1 MSVVAPIK
9 HSEFMNSI
17 LNTSRPV
24 KGFDTLCMEGLKDLQ
39 ITPFPSLRGEY
50 WKYTRVSGLL
60 KKEFKSAKA
69 EINTLSESTLEL
81 IENHPRIV
89 FVNGY
94 INPAL
99 SILPTDNNISIACL
113 SSDKVTENNLSD
125 FPTSWENELEA
136 FTLLNQS
143 SFTDGA
149 FIEVAKNA
157 KIESPVYIIHMTTG
171 ENVSVAH
178 RNYIKVNEGAE
189 ATFINLFEGDN
200 EVSFSNHF
208 NSILVGENANFN
220 WFDYHQDGEKA
231 QSITT
236 TIAHQNANSNV
247 NIGAYIFGG
256 KMVRKNMYVTVL
268 GENCETTANG
278 TYILNNKQIAD
289 YRVIVDHKAAHCNS
303 NQTFKGVMSDK
314 ATGVF
319 NGKIYVRKDSQIINA
334 FQTNRNILLSD
345 DANAYSR
352 PQLEIYADDVKCSHG
367 STIGQLDDDA
377 LFYMMARGIR
387 KTEAE
392 KLLVSAFTADAV
404 ANVNIASFKDVV
416 LEAVADKSAKL

>member
-1 MSVVAPIK
+1 M
-9 HSEFMNSI
+9 
-17 LNTSRPV
+17 
-24 KGFDTLCMEGLKDLQ
+24 
-39 ITPFPSLRGEY
+39 
-50 WKYTRVSGLL
+50 
-60 KKEFKSAKA
+60 
-69 EINTLSESTLEL
+69 SESTLEL
-81 IENHPRIV
+81 VGTNPRIV
-89 FVNGY
+89 FVNGF
-94 INPAL
+94 INADL
-99 SILPTDNNISIACL
+99 SVLPTDENVSIACL
-113 SSDKVTENNLSD
+113 SSDKITEKDVVN
-125 FPTSWENELEA
+125 FPTKWENEQEA

-149 FIEVAKNA
+149 FISVVKNA
-157 KIESPVYIIHMTTG
+157 VITESIYLIHITTS
-171 ENVSVAH
+171 ENVSVSQ
-178 RNYIKVNEGAE
+178 RNYVQVSQGAE

-208 NSILVGENANFN
+208 NSILVGENAKIN
-220 WFDYHQDGEKA
+220 WFDYHQDGENA

-236 TIAHQNANSNV
+236 TIAHQDANSHV

-256 KMVRKNMYVTVL
+256 KMIRKNFYATVL
-268 GENCETTANG
+268 GQNCETTVNG
-278 TYILNNKQIAD
+278 AYILNNKQISD
-289 YRVIVDHKAAHCNS
+289 YRVIVDHKAANCNS

-367 STIGQLDDDA
+367 STIGQLDNDA

-392 KLLVSAFTADAV
+392 KLLVSAFTADSIG
-404 ANVNIASFKDVV
+404 NINDENFKEFV
-416 LEAVADKSAKL
+416 LEAVATKSEKL